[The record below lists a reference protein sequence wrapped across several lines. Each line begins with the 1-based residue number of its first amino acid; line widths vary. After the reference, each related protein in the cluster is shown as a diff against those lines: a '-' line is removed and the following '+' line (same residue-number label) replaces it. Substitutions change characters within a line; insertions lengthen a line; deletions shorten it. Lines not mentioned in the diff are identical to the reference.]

1 MITENIMKI
10 KNLRKEKELITQEM
24 NEQTRPI
31 KTNLDEIPSIL
42 EKLRKVANQ
51 KYKDNIKIFVFIVV
65 YMYSP
70 KSCLYEIDKRIRM
83 GVRRRIAKQ
92 LCMSSSNV
100 SLLFGDAKVLFEK
113 HCGFK
118 AETERVYALLLSE

>member
-1 MITENIMKI
+1 MKI

-24 NEQTRPI
+24 NEQTRPM

-70 KSCLYEIDKRIRM
+70 KSCLYEIDKTRF
-83 GVRRRIAKQ
+83 V
-92 LCMSSSNV
+92 
-100 SLLFGDAKVLFEK
+100 
-113 HCGFK
+113 
-118 AETERVYALLLSE
+118 